1 MVGVAVLVVVVGVA
15 VEDPHRV
22 DQLAEGEGSSSSIV
36 VVMVVEVLFIELF
49 AFQYAVTKKI
59 KNSFSIVKYLLIIK
73 SLLVIHPKK

>member
-1 MVGVAVLVVVVGVA
+1 MV
-15 VEDPHRV
+15 
-22 DQLAEGEGSSSSIV
+22 
-36 VVMVVEVLFIELF
+36 VVEVLFIELF